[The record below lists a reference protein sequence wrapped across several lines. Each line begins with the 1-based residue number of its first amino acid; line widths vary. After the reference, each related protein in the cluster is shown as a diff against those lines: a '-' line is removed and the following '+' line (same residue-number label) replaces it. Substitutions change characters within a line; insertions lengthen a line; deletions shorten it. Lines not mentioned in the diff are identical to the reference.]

1 MDEMDLVKQLKDVS
15 PLRPEAYERA
25 RATLGTAMAQ
35 STTVPKPELVVRTNP
50 KPRKRFPWARVGIGT
65 VGAVA
70 AAVAV
75 VSITPGLQ
83 PPPAPIEPTTQSP
96 VVDSRLVTLAA
107 AVKASGASLP
117 GDASLVIRTQTT
129 PDKTPYVTY
138 NLYTDSGEVYVTD
151 TGSQLSGA
159 IARKDNLAEATDTRV
174 MAAARQAASGDLDKA
189 REQMVNAT
197 PNRWGLGLS
206 PAEAQ
211 KAWDEA
217 QIERRLILLEK
228 GVANPSL
235 LPRPTGKALQDGI
248 NNSLWTNT
256 LHALAVGAANPEVR
270 AGVLRLISTIAD
282 VTVEKST
289 TDGQPTLILTA
300 GPALFEGDG
309 EHILTINADTGLPI
323 RSEIKPAPGQKDP
336 LPPSIETYKSS
347 RVTVADI
354 VAGKF

>member
-1 MDEMDLVKQLKDVS
+1 MDEMDLVKQLKDVP
-15 PLRPEAYERA
+15 PLRDEAYERA
-25 RATLGTAMAQ
+25 RATLRTAMV
-35 STTVPKPELVVRTNP
+35 SRPELVAAAGTTP

-75 VSITPGLQ
+75 AVVSTTSGLQ
-83 PPPAPIEPTTQSP
+83 LPPAPTESAPQSP
-96 VVDSRLVTLAA
+96 KVDSRLVTLAA
-107 AVKASGASLP
+107 DVKASGASLP

-159 IARKDNLAEATDTRV
+159 VARKDNLAEATDTRV

-211 KAWDEA
+211 KAWDDA

-248 NNSLWTNT
+248 DNSLWTNT
-256 LHALAVGAANPEVR
+256 LHALDVGAANPEVR
-270 AGVLRLISTIAD
+270 AGVLRLISTITD

-289 TDGQPTLILTA
+289 TDGQPSLILTA
-300 GPALFEGDG
+300 GPALFQGDG
-309 EHILTINADTGLPI
+309 EHILTIHADTGLPI

-347 RVTVADI
+347 RVAVADI
-354 VAGKF
+354 VVGRF